1 MRTTSLDLMTCMEE
15 KIFTEEPSPIPVL
28 EDEIKFFFNIVP
40 NKPGVYR
47 FLDKSGYPLYIGK
60 AKSLKKRLMSYFRV
74 SARTKKVERLFEEA
88 VFIDISLTNTEL
100 ESLLH
105 EQFLIKEYKPKFNVQ
120 FKDDKGYPWIK
131 IEVKKSY
138 PSAKSYL
145 GKNLKDGNFYGPF
158 PNGYAVRDALK
169 LIQKTFKLR
178 NCSDS
183 YFKNRSRPC
192 LQHEIGRCSAPCVGL
207 ITKKEYLKDV
217 DSAKLLLE
225 GKSDELIND
234 FYREMDRYSAK
245 KNYERAA
252 IYRDRISALRD
263 IQRSQSIAGF
273 TDNKDAISVK
283 FIKGK
288 IRIGVTSVNEGW
300 VIGHKNFYQIDDYEN
315 EDLLESFISQKYF
328 SDMRCPDK
336 IVLGKKIDNKKIIET
351 ALSKHHGK
359 KVSIVTKLGK
369 KDKGL
374 MDLCLANTEY
384 ILSKDKVNSLSPSR
398 LNELSEVL
406 RTDQSIKWI
415 ESYDISH
422 HGGNH
427 AVAGCVVYSEK
438 GKEKNYYRSYNIS
451 KENAG
456 NDIGSML
463 EVIERRFST
472 SSKKRLPDL
481 MIIDGGETHL
491 KQVLTK
497 LNKLNRNSINVIS
510 ISKGVRRKSAFDNIH
525 LRGGIIIDVNRNP
538 SFSNFIQEIRD
549 ETHRFAITLQ
559 QRKARRS
566 TIKSSIDSL
575 SGVGKVR
582 KKSLI
587 RYFGSIEQLKRASIE
602 DLTEVSGIG
611 LNTAKSIF
619 EELHN

>member
-1 MRTTSLDLMTCMEE
+1 MTFMEE
-15 KIFTEEPSPIPVL
+15 KIFTEEPYPIPIS
-28 EDEIKFFFNIVP
+28 EDEIKLFFNEVP
-40 NKPGVYR
+40 NKPGIYR
-47 FLDKSGYPLYIGK
+47 FLNKSGYPLYIGK
-60 AKSLKKRLMSYFRV
+60 AKSLKKRLMSYFRI
-74 SARTKKVERLFEEA
+74 SARTKKTQRLFEEA
-88 VFIDISLTNTEL
+88 AFLDISITNTEL
-100 ESLLH
+100 ESLLY

-131 IEVKKSY
+131 IEAKKGY
-138 PSAKSYL
+138 PSAKSFL

-192 LQHEIGRCSAPCVGL
+192 LQYEIGRCSAPCVGL

-217 DSAKLLLE
+217 DSAQLLLE
-225 GKSDELIND
+225 GKSEELIND
-234 FYREMDRYSAK
+234 FYREMDRYSSK
-245 KNYERAA
+245 KKYERAA

-263 IQRSQSIAGF
+263 IQRSQSVTGF

-283 FIKGK
+283 SIKGK
-288 IRIGVTSVNEGW
+288 IRIGITSVNEGW
-300 VIGHKNFYQIDDYEN
+300 VIGHKNFYQIDSYEN
-315 EDLLESFISQKYF
+315 EDVLESFISQYYLRGN
-328 SDMRCPDK
+328 RCPDK
-336 IVLGKKIDNKKIIET
+336 IVLGMKVDNKEIIEA
-351 ALSKHHGK
+351 ALSKHNGK
-359 KVSIVTKLGK
+359 KVSLITKLGK

-374 MDLCLANTEY
+374 MDLCAANTAY
-384 ILSKDKVNSLSPSR
+384 VLNKDKVDPLTISKLK
-398 LNELSEVL
+398 ELSAVL
-406 RTDQSIKWI
+406 KTDQKIKWI

-422 HGGNH
+422 HSGNN
-427 AVAGCVVYSEK
+427 AVAGCVVYSEN
-438 GKEKNYYRSYNIS
+438 GKDKKFYRSYNIS
-451 KENAG
+451 KKNSG

-472 SSKKRLPDL
+472 SSEKRLPDL

-497 LNKLNRNSINVIS
+497 LKQLKLNSINVIS
-510 ISKGVRRKSAFDNIH
+510 ISKGVRRKSAFDSIH
-525 LRGGIIIDVNRNP
+525 MQGGVKVDVNRNP

-549 ETHRFAITLQ
+549 ETHRFALTLQ
-559 QRKARRS
+559 KQKARKF
-566 TIKSSIDSL
+566 TIKSSMDSL

>member
-1 MRTTSLDLMTCMEE
+1 MTCMVE
-15 KIFTEEPSPIPVL
+15 KIFTEQPTQIPVL
-28 EDEIKFFFNIVP
+28 KDEIKLFFNTIP

-60 AKSLKKRLMSYFRV
+60 AKSLKNRLMSYFRV
-74 SARTKKVERLFEEA
+74 SARTKKIQRLFEEA
-88 VFIDISLTNTEL
+88 AFIDLSLTNTEL

-105 EQFLIKEYKPKFNVQ
+105 EQFLIKEFKPKFNVQ

-131 IEVKKSY
+131 IEIKKTY

-145 GKNLKDGNFYGPF
+145 GKNLKEGNFYGPF

-192 LQHEIGRCSAPCVGL
+192 LQYEIGRCSGPCVGL

-217 DSAKLLLE
+217 NRAQLLLE

-234 FYREMDRYSAK
+234 FYKEMDRYSSNK
-245 KNYERAA
+245 KFERAA
-252 IYRDRISALRD
+252 VYRDRISALRD
-263 IQRSQSIAGF
+263 IQRSQSVAGF
-273 TDNKDAISVK
+273 TDNKDAIS
-283 FIKGK
+283 IKPIKDK

-300 VIGHKNFYQIDDYEN
+300 VTGHKNFYQIDNYEN
-315 EDLLESFISQKYF
+315 EEILESFISQKYLI
-328 SDMRCPDK
+328 DRKCPDK
-336 IVLGKKIDNKKIIET
+336 ILVGKKIENKELIES

-359 KVSIVTKLGK
+359 KVLIVTKLGK

-374 MDLCLANTEY
+374 MDLCAANTEY
-384 ILSKDKVNSLSPSR
+384 VLNKDKTDPLSYFKF
-398 LNELSEVL
+398 NELSKVL
-406 RTDQSIKWI
+406 KVDQKIRWI

-422 HGGNH
+422 HSGNN
-427 AVAGCVVYSEK
+427 AVAGCVVYSEN
-438 GKEKNYYRSYNIS
+438 GKEKKFYRSYNIS
-451 KENAG
+451 KENSG
-456 NDIGSML
+456 NDLGSML
-463 EVIERRFST
+463 EVIGRRFS
-472 SSKKRLPDL
+472 SSSETRLPNL
-481 MIIDGGETHL
+481 IIIDGGETHL
-491 KQVLTK
+491 KQVLAK
-497 LNKLNRNSINVIS
+497 LKKLKLTSIKVIS
-510 ISKGVRRKSAFDNIH
+510 ISKGVRRKSAFDSIH
-525 LRGGIIIDVNRNP
+525 FPGGEKLAINSNP

-559 QRKARRS
+559 KQKARKS
-566 TIKSSIDSL
+566 TIRSSLDNL
-575 SGVGKVR
+575 SRVGKVR
-582 KKSLI
+582 KKNLI
-587 RYFGSIEQLKRASIE
+587 RYFGSLEQLKRASIE

-611 LNTAKSIF
+611 LNTARSIF

>member
-1 MRTTSLDLMTCMEE
+1 MSSSEFRPI
-15 KIFTEEPSPIPVL
+15 IFSEEPSLIPVL
-28 EDEIKFFFNIVP
+28 EDEIKIFFSLIP

-47 FLDKSGYPLYIGK
+47 FLDKSRYPLYIGK
-60 AKSLKKRLMSYFRV
+60 AKSLKNRLMSYFRI
-74 SARTKKVERLFEEA
+74 SARTKKINKLFEEA

-120 FKDDKGYPWIK
+120 FKDDKGYPWIR
-131 IEVKKSY
+131 IEVKNSF
-138 PSAKSYL
+138 PPAKSYL
-145 GKNLKDGNFYGPF
+145 GKNLKEGNFYGPF

-192 LQHEIGRCSAPCVGL
+192 LQHEIGRCSAPCIGL
-207 ITKKEYLKDV
+207 ITKNEYLREV
-217 DSAKLLLE
+217 DNAQLLLE
-225 GKSDELIND
+225 GKSEELIND
-234 FYREMDRYSAK
+234 FYREMDRYSSE

-252 IYRDRISALRD
+252 VYRDRISALRD
-263 IQRSQSIAGF
+263 IQRSQSVAGF
-273 TDNKDAISVK
+273 AGSKDAISVK
-283 FIKGK
+283 FINGK
-288 IRIGVTSVNEGW
+288 TRIGVTSVNEGW
-300 VIGHKNFYQIDDYEN
+300 VTGHKNFYQIDSYNN
-315 EDLLESFISQKYF
+315 EKILESFISQKYLKEKK
-328 SDMRCPDK
+328 CP
-336 IVLGKKIDNKKIIET
+336 GKIILEKKVENKELIEE
-351 ALSKHHGK
+351 ALSAHHGK

-374 MDLCLANTEY
+374 MDLCVANTEY
-384 ILSKDKVNSLSPSR
+384 VLNEDKVKPLSIFK

-406 RTDQSIKWI
+406 GIDKNIEWI

-422 HGGNH
+422 HSGNN
-427 AVAGCVVYSEK
+427 AVAGCVVYSK
-438 GKEKNYYRSYNIS
+438 NGKEKKFYRSYNIS
-451 KENAG
+451 KENSG

-463 EVIERRFST
+463 ELIERRFSA

-481 MIIDGGETHL
+481 MIIDGGKTHL
-491 KQVLTK
+491 KKVLIKLKQLK
-497 LNKLNRNSINVIS
+497 LNSVNVIS

-525 LRGGIIIDVNRNP
+525 VQGGIKLAAHSNS
-538 SFSNFIQEIRD
+538 SFSNLIQEIRD

-559 QRKARRS
+559 KRKARKS

-575 SGVGKVR
+575 SGVGKER

-587 RYFGSIEQLKRASIE
+587 RYFGSLEQLKRASVE
-602 DLTEVSGIG
+602 DLTEVTGIG
-611 LNTAKSIF
+611 LNTAKSIY
-619 EELHN
+619 EELHH

>member
-1 MRTTSLDLMTCMEE
+1 MTSLDLMTYMEE
-15 KIFTEEPSPIPVL
+15 KIFTEEPLPIPVL
-28 EDEIKFFFNIVP
+28 EGEIKLFFSEVP
-40 NKPGVYR
+40 NKPGIYR

-60 AKSLKKRLMSYFRV
+60 AKSLKKRLMSYFRI
-74 SARTKKVERLFEEA
+74 SARTKKIERLFEEA
-88 VFIDISLTNTEL
+88 SFIDISLTNTEL

-105 EQFLIKEYKPKFNVQ
+105 EQFLIKEYKPKFNIQ

-131 IEVKKSY
+131 IEAKKSY

-145 GKNLKDGNFYGPF
+145 GKNLKDGNFFGPF

-192 LQHEIGRCSAPCVGL
+192 LQYEIGRCSAPCVGL
-207 ITKKEYLKDV
+207 ITKKEYLQDV
-217 DSAKLLLE
+217 DSAQLLLE
-225 GKSDELIND
+225 GKSDELING

-283 FIKGK
+283 SVKGK
-288 IRIGVTSVNEGW
+288 IRIGVTSVYEGW
-300 VIGHKNFYQIDDYEN
+300 VIGHKNYYQVDGYEN
-315 EDLLESFISQKYF
+315 EDLLESFISQKYLREK
-328 SDMRCPDK
+328 RCPDK
-336 IVLGKKIDNKKIIET
+336 IVLGKKIGNKEIIEA
-351 ALSKHHGK
+351 ALTKHHGK
-359 KVSIVTKLGK
+359 KVSIVTRLGK

-374 MDLCLANTEY
+374 IDLCSANTEY
-384 ILSKDKVNSLSPSR
+384 VLNKDKVDSQAISKF
-398 LNELSEVL
+398 NELSEVL
-406 RTDQSIKWI
+406 RTTQKIKWI

-422 HGGNH
+422 HAGTN
-427 AVAGCVVYSEK
+427 AVAGCVVYSEN
-438 GKEKNYYRSYNIS
+438 GKEKKFYRSYNIS
-451 KENAG
+451 KENSG

-463 EVIERRFST
+463 EVIERRFEA

-481 MIIDGGETHL
+481 LIIDGGGTHL
-491 KQVLTK
+491 KQVHTK
-497 LNKLNRNSINVIS
+497 LNKLKLNSINVIA
-510 ISKGVRRKSAFDNIH
+510 ISKGVRRKSAFDSIH
-525 LRGGIIIDVNRNP
+525 LQEGTKLDVDRNP
-538 SFSNFIQEIRD
+538 SFTNFIQEIRD
-549 ETHRFAITLQ
+549 GTHRFAISLQ
-559 QRKARRS
+559 KRKARKS
-566 TIKSSIDSL
+566 IIKSSIDGL

-582 KKSLI
+582 KKSLL
-587 RYFGSIEQLKRASIE
+587 RYFGSMEQLKRASIE

-611 LNTAKSIF
+611 LSTAKSIF

>member
-1 MRTTSLDLMTCMEE
+1 MEE
-15 KIFTEEPSPIPVL
+15 KIFTEEPFPIPVL
-28 EDEIKFFFNIVP
+28 EDEIKLFFKAIP

-47 FLDKSGYPLYIGK
+47 FLDKTGYPLYIGK
-60 AKSLKKRLMSYFRV
+60 AKSLKNRLMSYFRI
-74 SARTKKVERLFEEA
+74 SAKTKKIERLFEQA

-131 IEVKKSY
+131 IEEKKSY
-138 PSAKSYL
+138 PSAKSFL

-178 NCSDS
+178 NCSES

-192 LQHEIGRCSAPCVGL
+192 LQYEIGRCSAPCVGF

-225 GKSDELIND
+225 GKSDELINE

-273 TDNKDAISVK
+273 TDSKDAISVK
-283 FIKGK
+283 PVKGK

-300 VIGHKNFYQIDDYEN
+300 VIGHKNFYQIDGYEN
-315 EDLLESFISQKYF
+315 EDLLESFISQKYLREK
-328 SDMRCPDK
+328 RCPDK
-336 IVLGKKIDNKKIIET
+336 IVLGKKVDNKKIIEA
-351 ALSKHHGK
+351 ALSKRHGK

-374 MDLCLANTEY
+374 MDLCAANTEY
-384 ILSKDKVNSLSPSR
+384 VLNKDKVDPLSISK
-398 LNELSEVL
+398 LKEVSEVL
-406 RTDQSIKWI
+406 NTDQNIKWI

-422 HGGNH
+422 HAGNN

-438 GKEKNYYRSYNIS
+438 GKEKKFYRSYNIS
-451 KENAG
+451 RENSG
-456 NDIGSML
+456 NDIGSMV
-463 EVIERRFST
+463 EVIERRFRASN
-472 SSKKRLPDL
+472 KKYLPDL

-497 LNKLNRNSINVIS
+497 LKKLKLNSINVIS
-510 ISKGVRRKSAFDNIH
+510 ISKGIRRKSTFDSIH
-525 LRGGIIIDVNRNP
+525 LQKGLKLDVNRHP

-559 QRKARRS
+559 KRKARKS

>member
-1 MRTTSLDLMTCMEE
+1 MTCMEE
-15 KIFTEEPSPIPVL
+15 KIFTEEPSPIPIL
-28 EDEIKFFFNIVP
+28 EDEIKVFFNEVP

-47 FLDKSGYPLYIGK
+47 FLNKSGYPLYIGK
-60 AKSLKKRLMSYFRV
+60 AKSLKKRLLSYFRI
-74 SARTKKVERLFEEA
+74 SARTKKIDRLFEEA

-131 IEVKKSY
+131 IEVKKNF

-145 GKNLKDGNFYGPF
+145 GKNLKEGNFYGPF

-183 YFKNRSRPC
+183 YFKNRTRPC
-192 LQHEIGRCSAPCVGL
+192 LQYEIGRCSAPCVGL

-217 DSAKLLLE
+217 DSAQLLLE
-225 GKSDELIND
+225 GKSDELIDD
-234 FYREMDRYSAK
+234 FYQEMDKYSSC

-273 TDNKDAISVK
+273 TDNKDAISVRA
-283 FIKGK
+283 IKGK

-300 VIGHKNFYQIDDYEN
+300 VTGHKNFYQIDGYEN
-315 EDLLESFISQKYF
+315 EDILESFVSQRYLREK
-328 SDMRCPDK
+328 RCPDK
-336 IVLGKKIDNKKIIET
+336 IVLGKKVENKELIEA
-351 ALSKHHGK
+351 ALSRHHGK

-374 MDLCLANTEY
+374 MDLCSANTEY
-384 ILSKDKVNSLSPSR
+384 VLNKDKVDSLLISK
-398 LNELSEVL
+398 LNKLSEVL
-406 RTDQSIKWI
+406 STDQQIKWI

-422 HGGNH
+422 HAGNN

-438 GKEKNYYRSYNIS
+438 GKEKKFYRSYNIS
-451 KENAG
+451 KENSG

-472 SSKKRLPDL
+472 PSEKRPPDL
-481 MIIDGGETHL
+481 IIIDGGETHL

-497 LNKLNRNSINVIS
+497 LKKLKMHSINVIS
-510 ISKGVRRKSAFDNIH
+510 ISKGVRRKSDFDRIH
-525 LRGGIIIDVNRNP
+525 LQGGFKLDTKNNH

-549 ETHRFAITLQ
+549 ETHRFTITLQ
-559 QRKARRS
+559 KRKARKS
-566 TIKSSIDSL
+566 TIKSSMDSL
-575 SGVGKVR
+575 SGVGKVK

-587 RYFGSIEQLKRASIE
+587 RYFGSLEQLKRASVE

-611 LNTAKSIF
+611 INTAKSIF